1 MRLTAIFGVMSV
13 MLLALATASVRAHE
27 VTYEG
32 TVASVEPNRFA
43 SSPIVATVGVKSD
56 RGRISRFEVTQKTR
70 ILRGNK
76 EIGFSD
82 ARIQKDEPVVV
93 VIIDEESFTAAVEVR
108 LKAEPPP
115 PAR

>member
-1 MRLTAIFGVMSV
+1 MFGVMFV
-13 MLLALATASVRAHE
+13 MLLAAATAPVRAHE

-32 TVASVEPNRFA
+32 TVASVVPNRFA
-43 SSPIVATVGVKSD
+43 SSSIVATVGVKSD
-56 RGRISRFEVTQKTR
+56 RGRIPVFEVTPRTK
-70 ILRGNK
+70 ILRGEK
-76 EIGFSD
+76 QIAFAE

-108 LKAEPPP
+108 LKAEPQP